1 MYYSSTSNKYI
12 PLNVCDKID
21 IKITV
26 LLVAGLSQ
34 LSRVFFFLLCIS
46 LEFGYICH
54 FSKNSAGRDGRRQ
67 RPKRWGVEPW
77 KWRTCVKGDS
87 WESERAFHCQT
98 SEPLLAT
105 RQRFRLRRT
114 VTYADRYMHV
124 PRKKT
129 QAVVLHATNMTW
141 RHVLVAT
148 VTSFYAPYVSPGR
161 SRCRLLCDA
170 DSAAAGVLSQHPST
184 CVCMY
189 TTAGVAWKGG
199 SVFFAGNDEPS
210 DVLAPSPL
218 PQVENRPTWKVA
230 LGWLGGTVIRA
241 SVCVFGQTQSM
252 QKKQCSEASKTVVSI
267 TSNIYPEIS

>member
-21 IKITV
+21 IKIKI

-34 LSRVFFFLLCIS
+34 LSRVFFLLCIS

-67 RPKRWGVEPW
+67 GPKRWGVEPW

-129 QAVVLHATNMTW
+129 QAVVLHATKYDLAT
-141 RHVLVAT
+141 RTSCYCYQLLCTVRISRAQQVQVA
-148 VTSFYAPYVSPGR
+148 VRCRQRG
-161 SRCRLLCDA
+161 SRCLVPTSIHMCVYVYDSRCSVERWVGFLCRQRRTIRRFGPLSSPTSGKQTNVESGVRLVGWDCH
-170 DSAAAGVLSQHPST
+170 SCF
-184 CVCMY
+184 CVCVW
-189 TTAGVAWKGG
+189 TNAINAK
-199 SVFFAGNDEPS
+199 
-210 DVLAPSPL
+210 
-218 PQVENRPTWKVA
+218 
-230 LGWLGGTVIRA
+230 
-241 SVCVFGQTQSM
+241 
-252 QKKQCSEASKTVVSI
+252 KKQCVLRRAKL
-267 TSNIYPEIS
+267 